1 MSTAILLSLALS
13 PLGTP
18 TGVTQRVCGPLGV
31 RLAPGSPSCDSLV
44 PCPSCSGH
52 PRLYLEGTVS
62 ALPCIE
68 ACGQGA
74 GPMAHQLAWGA
85 WLPSREPQGEGTI
98 QLPVRWSK
106 RIPPLP
112 HCGIPAASAV
122 NGMLQILPPD
132 RPRGRHPR
140 GLPVRPA
147 LSACPL
153 VGASL

>member
-31 RLAPGSPSCDSLV
+31 RLVPGSPCDSLV
-44 PCPSCSGH
+44 PCPSFSGH
-52 PRLYLEGTVS
+52 PHLYLVGTVS
-62 ALPCIE
+62 ALPCTE

-74 GPMAHQLAWGA
+74 GPMSHQLAWGA
-85 WLPSREPQGEGTI
+85 WLPSRETQGEGTI
-98 QLPVRWSK
+98 QRSVRWSK

-112 HCGIPAASAV
+112 HRRIPAASAV